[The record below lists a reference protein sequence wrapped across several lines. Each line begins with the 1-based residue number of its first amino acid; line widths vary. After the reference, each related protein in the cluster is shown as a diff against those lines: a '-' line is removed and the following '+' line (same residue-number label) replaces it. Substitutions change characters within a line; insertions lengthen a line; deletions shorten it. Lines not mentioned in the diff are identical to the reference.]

1 MRKKLLSVL
10 LACLVTAVAS
20 AAVEDSYVL
29 HEGFESGS
37 MPAGWTQ
44 DNGVAYQQPWA
55 VESGTDAA
63 YPTGAFAGN
72 YRIALRNTTTQTQ
85 HFVTKLITPAMDLR
99 EVFQPILVFSHAQ
112 LQRTGDVDT
121 LRIYYR
127 TSGKGNWVELAT
139 FANKTNGWKTDTV
152 QLSGTGTS
160 TYQLA
165 FEGIDNF
172 GRGIVL
178 DEVIVRPQ
186 PTCSEPNSLLFS
198 GLTTSAFTLRWNGSL
213 DTDSFEILLN
223 GSKLD
228 PNSVDEDNLM
238 LRKFIDPTQGMEFST
253 GDVLARNKKYYVYLR
268 AYCSSDRSSWV
279 EDSVTT
285 KNIVNI
291 PYSNNFDMGYMANTI
306 TFVNYWTRGSNI
318 LDGNGNTRTSMPFIN
333 TNEEVRGT
341 ARAQKAFNR
350 TSCLC
355 FTGANS
361 TTTEIPAG
369 FYVYGATPEL
379 NVESVSDLE
388 VSFWGTSYNKY
399 GEGYASGLIVGVMT
413 DPANFE
419 TFVPVDTV
427 YATGLSMFAEYHV
440 LLDKYTGTGK
450 YIAFVSNFED
460 KKNIFYLDDLVIQ
473 KRPTMLKP
481 EVTFGKTLA
490 NSVEIIPDL
499 KGAKTWNLVITE
511 KIKGEDWDATPN
523 TKHIIYT
530 QEGIT
535 SPTLTVTADTLTDK
549 VIVAFVQTVDGSNTS
564 EWSLPQSHIMPN
576 YIKTYPYNIS
586 FKKAKSKH
594 TLLEIAGRYHYGSV
608 SSSAPEGILAK
619 YDVNKYILPYLGEAG
634 STGGVYGYDDGYGL
648 MWSIYASTKEELK
661 KKTVYGAFPMV
672 DDVTKVLLSFYAAGG
687 SATGSYPE
695 DIGKFVIGVLDDPY
709 DFSTF
714 YAIDTIQPVLGRFNK
729 YQVSFANYKGTG
741 KFVAYHALISPTALS
756 EPEENLKT
764 YALGHVDCV
773 TFEIAGECSMAAPQ
787 PITTDT
793 TVTLNW
799 LPNSAGKWNV
809 QMYRDG
815 AESKVRDGVFKY
827 VVDSNSLFINQ
838 TVTSPTITIKGLQP
852 HTDYYY
858 TVTTPCTTPLTTDV
872 LLVHTDCALNGEPL
886 PYSEDFEGY
895 QGVGSQV
902 KKIANC
908 WTTDFI
914 AYNSGGSY
922 SSTSFYPFIRKSTV
936 AGATNHSGVSH
947 LEFGSPSTYN
957 SKEVYVALPRFAID
971 AVNKLQ
977 ISAWIQC
984 RNASYQDTILV
995 GVMIDPTDIN
1005 TFETV
1010 TEFVVKGSGYV
1021 EYVASLAKYQGKGEY
1036 IALKKT
1042 TSSRADAHIY
1052 YLDDVKVRLQSTCG
1066 TKVQGIEATRLDDGV
1081 AFAWIAQDVAGY
1093 DVLITKSEITDMD
1106 NIPASEIQYQHAVKG
1121 RVDTISNKAANFASN
1136 TQYYVYV
1143 RTSCSETNKGDWS
1156 NGVAFKTSCIAE
1168 TPESFGIETFEDAN
1182 RFACWTPGLNILQS
1196 AGGNPSMTAKVNN
1209 DYYLYLYDVKFT
1221 AKTGKEKG
1229 GQSYVIMPAL
1239 DVDSISHVEI
1249 SFQGH
1254 AAKSDIGILDI
1265 GVCVDNFTD
1274 YQMVD
1279 SLRLG
1284 NVFSV
1289 AADDNYGFNEALT
1302 YTIRFKDYVGDA
1314 EGRFG
1319 KKIVLLSRGNKDA
1332 NNKVHLKNVTIRTI
1346 GKLAEPIQVEIP
1358 EDSIRVGVA
1367 TVMWDAQQG
1376 ATGYEV
1382 KYATA
1387 AIDPDTD
1394 QPLST
1399 DATAV
1404 VKTVTTNKPSVQL
1417 TGLDNVTW
1425 YYVYVRSTNGN
1436 ERSIWSN
1443 MRKFKSSCPESYALP
1458 YSINFDDYKSDATIY
1473 PECWTRYYDKKEGYY
1488 AQHPYIYNNAKR
1500 GTKGNGLYVGSK
1512 KSAKSY
1518 IATPYF
1524 EIDSL
1529 SKAMI
1534 TFYYKASSKSS
1545 TSKIGMSV
1553 GIAEDISCVDSIEK
1567 TYTPLWTIKE
1577 YTNNTDFKRAE
1588 VIFDKYKGNGHYIVF
1603 RGETQAT
1610 SVYGIYLD
1618 DIVIER
1624 IPSCYAPA
1632 EITQTSARTTSIQMN
1647 ILDEHDGSAWEVAIV
1662 PMGGKVED
1670 AAPVKVASAD
1680 ALANGDFVING
1691 LKHSTKYD
1699 VYART
1704 VCSESDKSKWAGP
1717 VQMSTLTLL
1726 PLSKANWDFEYSD
1739 DERKNYLVVAPKA
1752 TSESYLTEPMFIED
1766 NLNAS
1771 ATYTYYPY
1779 LMPTNIPDA
1788 TDDWYGYK
1796 SYFAMKLQSNTS
1808 NPTSY
1813 FALPEIDAS
1822 LDTLQLRF
1830 DATSVYLDNATTK
1843 ALSTTYAKGTNCAHS
1858 VKVGVMSDPYD
1869 WSTFNELQEFIFPE
1883 ITVSNDTLIGD
1894 SMGYYNHY
1902 TLNLFG
1908 AELKGKYIA
1917 FATDYD
1923 KVQNYAYIDNIVV
1936 EPQMG
1941 CGAPSGLSVVDSTL
1955 LATSTDIVWVSNKLK
1970 WNVQLYENDTILAL
1984 DSTISAAKIAYET
1997 RMHINNLVPNTTY
2010 LLRVRNI
2017 CSEEES
2023 GGWTEI
2029 HFATPCA
2036 DRPQEEAV
2044 WNFEDDLYQYGA
2056 NAKYLIPNCWKVG
2069 GRKIT
2074 IASGATDV
2082 ITQAQTPYVL
2092 ANETNKL
2099 YAQGSVETTARAM
2112 YFTTPNS
2119 STVRYEAYAIM
2130 PRIEGSL
2137 KGMQLHLYGRATDA
2151 ARNTKK
2157 MTANSK
2163 YDRKL
2168 YLGIM
2173 PNEDDIN
2180 TIQILDSIVY
2190 NKIVTTSDLYTD
2202 DENEFWQEYLI
2213 SLDKFDGHKVVFYA
2227 TSETKATSKFY
2238 IDNLEVLPA
2247 GYCFRP
2253 SRDVVSDIKSTTAKL
2268 AWNSGGNAVNVQI
2281 ATNEDFTTN
2290 AIIQDVVVE
2299 KDKSELQ
2306 LTNLPSATTLY
2317 YRLRSACG
2325 EGNYSEWGAVGSFMT
2340 MGGVPF
2346 TEDFR
2351 AAVTYPTGWSRYSKR
2366 MIDVCDTTAGAIGN
2380 EIGLTA
2386 ANAWKRSPVSV
2397 GMNSGHMIVNVYQYG
2412 TGSSAGMNPWLV
2424 TPQIDL
2430 TSVAEGTKL
2439 ALSFN
2444 LSMTEGANHTGAEPD
2459 RVTGVDDALVVAI
2472 SEDNKATW
2480 KSEDLT
2486 VWANQP
2492 FPVHVTPDGDTIYVE
2507 PQYEYNQISSKFGGE
2522 VIFIDLSKFAGKI
2535 INIGFYAE
2543 TTLKNADNDIHMD
2556 NVLVSTYTPNIYDQ
2570 EVCRWEDFS
2579 DANFSI
2585 DVDDYAVGKTMS
2597 YISFRPSKEGSSLNQ
2612 LNLTVKEDAHV
2623 VIDTTICEGTTYD
2636 ANNFNVVATK
2646 STVIKQKVSG
2656 SNSCDSVAELR
2667 LNVTPKVYADT
2678 AVSICYGKY
2687 VDFCG
2692 EQYYTSGNYTC
2703 TTTSAITGCDSVVTL
2718 HLTVQEMAKGDAE
2731 TVYLCPGATI
2741 TFGDTT
2747 LATEGTYERIITIN
2761 GCDSLAKM
2769 NVYQVPNEET
2779 QIRALICKN
2788 ETYNKDPFRGMSNA
2802 GDYRLPLQSQYG
2814 CDSIIA
2820 LHLMVAD
2827 AEHMALVDSITLD
2840 ELPYI
2845 LNDVELLPAGTTE
2858 GTYTREVNLSCGA
2871 VTLTIVVGEP
2881 TGLHSVFASSLA
2893 IAPNPVAVGQA
2904 IRVLGS
2910 FAADA
2915 VVEVV
2920 SPTGARIYRAE
2931 NVPSPVTIPGIP
2943 VSGTYLVTVTSNGQ
2957 VFQSKLI
2964 VR

>member
-127 TSGKGNWVELAT
+127 TSEKGNWVELAT

-586 FKKAKSKH
+586 FKKANSKH
-594 TLLEIAGRYHYGSV
+594 TLLEVSGRYHYGSV
-608 SSSAPEGILAK
+608 FSVMPEGLLTKYDASKYNLPTFGSSS
-619 YDVNKYILPYLGEAG
+619 
-634 STGGVYGYDDGYGL
+634 TGLSGYDDAAYVYWL
-648 MWSIYASTKEELK
+648 QWAKIRSEVREQYA
-661 KKTVYGAFPMV
+661 AFPMV
-672 DDVTKVLLSFYAAGG
+672 DDVTKVIFSFQAVAGSSTSG
-687 SATGSYPE
+687 HPA
-695 DIGKFVIGVLDDPY
+695 DIGRIAIGVMEDPY

-714 YAIDTIQPVLGRFNK
+714 VPIDTVQPPLGKYAK
-729 YQVSFANYKGTG
+729 YQVTFSNYTG
-741 KFVAYHALISPTALS
+741 KGKFIAYRVVPSAERMAEIPFDQKASS
-756 EPEENLKT
+756 FIT
-764 YALGHVDCV
+764 YAYGRIDCV
-773 TFEIAGECSMAAPQ
+773 SFERMGDCVAVAPQ
-787 PITTDT
+787 AEVTDT
-793 TVTLNW
+793 TATIRWSANGMTNW
-799 LPNSAGKWNV
+799 RV
-809 QMYRDG
+809 QAYRT
-815 AESKVRDGVFKY
+815 ATEKKVRTGVY
-827 VVDSNSLFINQ
+827 RYEVDSTTLFLDQ
-838 TVTSPTITIKGLQP
+838 SVTTPSITLKGLQP

-858 TVTTPCTTPLTTDV
+858 TVTTTCATPQVTDV
-872 LLVHTDCALNGEPL
+872 MLIHTDCASHGEPL
-886 PYSEDFEGY
+886 PYFEGFEGY
-895 QGVGSQV
+895 QGTGSSV
-902 KKIANC
+902 MKIADC
-908 WTTDFI
+908 WETQFV
-914 AYNSGGSY
+914 SY
-922 SSTSFYPFIRKSTV
+922 SYSGESTSYAPYIYEY
-936 AGATNHSGVSH
+936 ATNSNAHSGTSN
-947 LEFGSPSTYN
+947 LQFGHSN
-957 SKEVYVALPRFAID
+957 RDNNMYVALPRFAID
-971 AVNKLQ
+971 SVNKLQ
-977 ISAWIQC
+977 VSAWIK
-984 RNASYQDTILV
+984 AGGATYQDTMLV
-995 GVMIDPTDIN
+995 GVMTDPTDEA
-1005 TFETV
+1005 TFVYV
-1010 TEFVVKGSGYV
+1010 TEFIVKSNVYT
-1021 EYVASLAKYQGKGEY
+1021 EYVASLANYHGKGEY
-1036 IALKKT
+1036 IAIKKK
-1042 TSSRADAHIY
+1042 AYDKHY
-1052 YLDDVKVRLQSTCG
+1052 YYVDDVRVKLLSTCG

-1081 AFAWIAQDVAGY
+1081 AFAWVAQDVAGY

>member
-1 MRKKLLSVL
+1 MLLS
-10 LACLVTAVAS
+10 CLVTVAA

-29 HEGFESGS
+29 YEGFESGS
-37 MPAGWTQ
+37 IPAGWTQ
-44 DNGVAYQQPWA
+44 DHGAAYQQPWS

-127 TSGKGNWVELAT
+127 TSEKGNWVELAT
-139 FANKTNGWKTDTV
+139 FANKTNGWRLDTV

-165 FEGIDNF
+165 FEGTDNF

-268 AYCSSDRSSWV
+268 AYCSLDRSAWV

-306 TFVNYWTRGSNI
+306 TFVDYWTRGSNI

-333 TNEEVRGT
+333 TNEEVRST
-341 ARAQKAFNR
+341 SRAQKAFNG

-361 TTTEIPAG
+361 TTTKIPAG

-379 NVESVSDLE
+379 NVESVRDLE
-388 VSFWGTSYNKY
+388 VSFWGTSYSNY
-399 GEGYASGLIVGVMT
+399 GEDYASGLIVGVMT

-460 KKNIFYLDDLVIQ
+460 KNNIFYLDDLVIQ
-473 KRPTMLKP
+473 KRPALLKP
-481 EVTFGKTLA
+481 EVSFGKTLA
-490 NSVEIIPDL
+490 NSVEIIPYL
-499 KGAKTWNLVITE
+499 KGAKIWNLIISE
-511 KIKGEDWDATPN
+511 KVVGEDWDATPN
-523 TKHIIYT
+523 MKNVIYK

-535 SPTLTVTADTLTDK
+535 SPILTVTADTLIDK
-549 VIVAFVQTVDGSNTS
+549 VIVAFVQTVDGNNTS

-576 YIKTYPYNIS
+576 YIKEYPYNIS
-586 FKKAKSKH
+586 FKQAKCKH
-594 TLLEIAGRYHYGSV
+594 SLLEVSGRYHYGSV
-608 SSSAPEGILAK
+608 SSKMPEGLLTK
-619 YDVNKYILPYLGEAG
+619 YDASKYDLPTLGIS
-634 STGGVYGYDDGYGL
+634 STGLSGYDDAAYVYW
-648 MWSIYASTKEELK
+648 MQWTKIMSEVREQYA
-661 KKTVYGAFPMV
+661 AFPMV
-672 DDVTKVLLSFYAAGG
+672 DDVTKVIFSFQAAAGSSTSG
-687 SATGSYPE
+687 HPA
-695 DIGKFVIGVLDDPY
+695 DIGRIAIGVMEDPY

-714 YAIDTIQPVLGRFNK
+714 VPIDTVQPPLGK
-729 YQVSFANYKGTG
+729 YAKFQVTFSNYTGKGKFIAYRVVPSSERMSEIPSDQKADDYITYAYGRIDCVSFERMG
-741 KFVAYHALISPTALS
+741 
-756 EPEENLKT
+756 
-764 YALGHVDCV
+764 DCV
-773 TFEIAGECSMAAPQ
+773 AVAPQ
-787 PITTDT
+787 ATTTDT
-793 TVTLNW
+793 TATLQW
-799 LPNSAGKWNV
+799 SANGMSSWKV
-809 QMYRDG
+809 EVYRTG
-815 AESKVRDGVFKY
+815 TEKKVRDGVYKY
-827 VVDSNSLFINQ
+827 AVDSSSLFISQ
-838 TVTSPTITIKGLQP
+838 DATTPSITLKGLQP

-858 TVTTPCTTPLTTDV
+858 TVTTTCATPQVTDV
-872 LLVHTDCALNGEPL
+872 MLLHTDCAYNGEPL
-886 PYSEDFEGY
+886 PYLEDFEGY
-895 QGVGSQV
+895 QGTGSGV
-902 KKIANC
+902 KKIADC
-908 WTTDFI
+908 WETQFVSYYSYGSASYAPYI
-914 AYNSGGSY
+914 YNSTYVPG
-922 SSTSFYPFIRKSTV
+922 
-936 AGATNHSGVSH
+936 HSGSAY
-947 LEFGSPSTYN
+947 LQFGHMSTENDMYM
-957 SKEVYVALPRFAID
+957 ALPRFAID
-971 AVNKLQ
+971 SVNKLQ
-977 ISAWIQC
+977 VSAWIK
-984 RNASYQDTILV
+984 AGGSTYQDTILV
-995 GVMIDPTDIN
+995 GVMTDPTDVT
-1005 TFETV
+1005 TFEDV
-1010 TEFVVKGSGYV
+1010 TEFVVKSNVYT
-1021 EYVASLAKYQGKGEY
+1021 EYVASLANYHGQGEY
-1036 IALKKT
+1036 IAIKKKA
-1042 TSSRADAHIY
+1042 SDKHY
-1052 YLDDVKVRLQSTCG
+1052 YYFDDVRVKLLSTCG

-1093 DVLITKSEITDMD
+1093 DVLITKSEIADMD
-1106 NIPASEIQYQHAVKG
+1106 NIPTSEIQYQHAVKG
-1121 RVDTISNKAANFASN
+1121 RVDTIANKAASFASN

-1156 NGVAFKTSCIAE
+1156 NGVAFKTSCVAE

-1182 RFACWTPGLNILQS
+1182 RFACWTPGINILQS
-1196 AGGNPSMTAKVNN
+1196 AGGKPNMTATIAPAATP
-1209 DYYLYLYDVKFT
+1209 YYLNLSDAKFT
-1221 AKTGKEKG
+1221 TATGKEKG
-1229 GQSYVIMPAL
+1229 GQSYVILPTL

-1254 AAKSDIGILDI
+1254 ATKSDIGILDI
-1265 GVCVDNFTD
+1265 GVCVDNFAD
-1274 YQMVD
+1274 YQMVN
-1279 SLRLG
+1279 SLQLG
-1284 NVFSV
+1284 NVFSAV
-1289 AADDNYGFNEALT
+1289 EDDNYGFNDALT
-1302 YTIRFKDYVGDA
+1302 YTVRFNDYMGDA

-1319 KKIVLLSRGNKDA
+1319 KKIVLLSHGNKD
-1332 NNKVHLKNVTIRTI
+1332 NKNTIYLKNVTIRTI

-1358 EDSIRVGVA
+1358 EDSIRIGIA
-1367 TVMWDAQQG
+1367 TVNWDAQQG

-1394 QPLST
+1394 KPLNA
-1399 DATAV
+1399 DATAI
-1404 VKTVTTNKPSVQL
+1404 VKTATTNKPSVQL

-1488 AQHPYIYNNAKR
+1488 AAHPYIYNNAKR

-1534 TFYYKASSKSS
+1534 TFYYKASSNSS

-1647 ILDEHDGSAWEVAIV
+1647 ILDEHNGAAWEVAIV

-1670 AAPVKVASAD
+1670 ATPVKVTPED

-1699 VYART
+1699 VYVRT

-1726 PLSKANWDFEYSD
+1726 PLSKAYWDFEYSE
-1739 DERKNYLVVAPKA
+1739 DERKNYLVVSQKA
-1752 TSESYLTEPMFIED
+1752 TSESYLTEPMFIRD
-1766 NLNAS
+1766 NVNAL
-1771 ATYTYYPY
+1771 ATYQYYPY
-1779 LMPTNIPDA
+1779 LMPTKVPDA
-1788 TDDWYGYK
+1788 TGDWYGYK
-1796 SYFAMKLQSNTS
+1796 SYFAMKLQSSTS
-1808 NPTSY
+1808 YPTSY

-1822 LDTLQLRF
+1822 LDTLQLTF
-1830 DATSVYLDNATTK
+1830 DATSVYLDNATTR
-1843 ALSTTYAKGTNCAHS
+1843 ALYTTYAKGTYAHS

-1869 WSTFNELQEFIFPE
+1869 WSTFSELQEFIFPE
-1883 ITVSNDTLIGD
+1883 VTVSNDTLIGD

-1923 KVQNYAYIDNIVV
+1923 KAQNYAFIDNIVV
-1936 EPQMG
+1936 EQQTG
-1941 CGAPSGLSVVDSTL
+1941 CGAPSGLSIVDSTL
-1955 LATSTDIVWVSNKLK
+1955 MATSTDIVWVSNKLK

-1984 DSTISAAKIAYET
+1984 DSTISAAKIAYQT
-1997 RMHINNLVPNTTY
+1997 RMHIGNLVPNTTY

-2023 GGWTEI
+2023 GDWTEI

-2036 DRPQEEAV
+2036 DFPQEEAV

-2056 NAKYLIPNCWKVG
+2056 SASYLIPNCWKVG
-2069 GRKIT
+2069 GRKTSATGVISVPSQSEMPYA
-2074 IASGATDV
+2074 IA
-2082 ITQAQTPYVL
+2082 
-2092 ANETNKL
+2092 NNKTNIF
-2099 YAQGSVETTARAM
+2099 AQGSTETTARSM
-2112 YFTTPNS
+2112 KFSTTYAS
-2119 STVRYEAYAIM
+2119 SGKTMVDAYAVM
-2130 PRIEGSL
+2130 PRIEGSM
-2137 KGMQLHLYGRATDA
+2137 KGLQLHFFGRAAHATKSS
-2151 ARNTKK
+2151 KK
-2157 MTANSK
+2157 MVANK
-2163 YDRKL
+2163 AYDRKL

-2173 PNEDDIN
+2173 TDEEDIN

-2190 NKIVTTSDLYTD
+2190 NTIVTTSDLYTD
-2202 DENEFWQEYLI
+2202 DENEFWREYLI

-2227 TSETKATSKFY
+2227 KSKATATSNFY
-2238 IDNLEVLPA
+2238 IDDLEVLPA

-2253 SRDVVSDIKSTTAKL
+2253 SRDVISDIKSTTAKL

-2299 KDKSELQ
+2299 KDKNELQ

-2317 YRLRSACG
+2317 YRLRSVCG
-2325 EGNYSEWGAVGSFMT
+2325 EDNYSEWGAVGSFMT
-2340 MGGVPF
+2340 MGGIPF

-2366 MIDVCDTTAGAIGN
+2366 MVEVCDTTAGAIGN

-2386 ANAWKRSPVSV
+2386 ASAWKRSPVSV

-2412 TGSSAGMNPWLV
+2412 TSGMNPWLV

-2486 VWANQP
+2486 VWANRP
-2492 FPVHVTPDGDTIYVE
+2492 FPIHITSTGDTVYVE

-2522 VIFIDLSKFAGKI
+2522 VVFIDLSKFAGKI

-2543 TTLKNADNDIHMD
+2543 TTEKNADNDIHMD
-2556 NVLVSTYTPNIYDQ
+2556 NVLVSTYTPNIYEQ

-2585 DVDDYAVGKTMS
+2585 DVNDYVVGKTMS
-2597 YISFRPSKEGSSLNQ
+2597 YISFKPSKDGSSLNQ
-2612 LNLTVKEDAHV
+2612 MNLTVKEDAHT

-2636 ANNFNVVATK
+2636 ANNFNIVATK
-2646 STVIKQKVSG
+2646 STVIKQKVPG
-2656 SNSCDSVAELR
+2656 SNACDSVAELR

-2703 TTTSAITGCDSVVTL
+2703 TTTSAITGCDSIVTL
-2718 HLTVQEMAKGDAE
+2718 HLTVQEMAKGEAE
-2731 TVYLCPGATI
+2731 TVYLCPGATVV
-2741 TFGDTT
+2741 FGDTT
-2747 LATEGTYERIITIN
+2747 IATEGNYERIITIN

-2769 NVYQVPNEET
+2769 NVYEVPNEET
-2779 QIRALICKN
+2779 QIRALICN
-2788 ETYNKDPFRGMSNA
+2788 GETYDKDPFKGMSRTGN
-2802 GDYRLPLQSQYG
+2802 YRLPLQSQYG

-2827 AEHMALVDSITLD
+2827 AEHMAWVDSITVD
-2840 ELPYI
+2840 GLPYV
-2845 LNDVELLPAGTTE
+2845 LNDVEILPAGTAE
-2858 GTYTREVNLSCGA
+2858 GTYTHEVKLNCGVA
-2871 VTLTIVVGEP
+2871 TLTIVVGEP

-2893 IAPNPVAVGQA
+2893 IAPNPVEAGQD

-2910 FAADA
+2910 FATDA

-2920 SPTGARIYRAE
+2920 STTGTRIYRTE
-2931 NVPSPVTIPGIP
+2931 NVQSPITIPGIP
-2943 VSGTYLVTVTSNGQ
+2943 VAGAYLVTVTSNGQ